1 MELTRS
7 QRAAI
12 EHRGGHL
19 QLIACAGSGKTEVVA
34 RRIARMLDPR
44 EDDALAPRSVI
55 AFTFTDRA
63 ADELEARI
71 HRRVRDSVG
80 TLRGMAELYI
90 GTIHAFCRQFLQDEV
105 AEFLRCSTLDA
116 VGQRMLVAREPERS
130 GFSIAQTLE
139 GAPLS
144 LEKDVGLY
152 LGAIDVLRQ
161 GEVDRTRLGSST
173 LGEALERYRALLRD
187 ESLLDYSGQLE
198 LALDV
203 IRRDIEAGQRL
214 AARVRHIVVDEY
226 QDTNPLQE
234 RVIRALVEVTGAT
247 LTVVGDDDQT
257 IYGFNGADIDNI
269 LTFANRYQST
279 APVTTVRLEENF
291 RSSQPI
297 VEFARGFV
305 ERIER
310 RLPKAMIA
318 TVAQPSATGDL
329 ATGLFRGRFDEARAI
344 ARKILALRESAF
356 TEGGVTRG
364 LSWSDFAV
372 LVRSGLHYNV
382 SELVKVFDEQ
392 GIPYVVAGRKG
403 LLQQPECLALRTLF
417 AALAG
422 APGAADALYERWR
435 SSELTQSLAP
445 IDALV
450 RWVAE
455 ARTREDPALT
465 MQGLLLEA
473 LDVARVR
480 ERGED
485 DLRFANAGRFSALLS
500 QFERLWARRS
510 LAERLEGF
518 VSYCDR
524 SEREHDEASGVSELR
539 APDAVRVSTVHAA
552 KGLQWPV
559 VFLPRVEE
567 GQFPLSGREAKQWSV
582 VAREVVR
589 SPERYDQGE
598 DDERRLFYVAATRAQ
613 RYLFVSAAGAKGN
626 AARPSPY
633 FRAFDTHAGVTR
645 TLERALRP
653 GPHTPSRPREG
664 TTDQRLTFSE
674 LKPLFDCA
682 YRYKLQSSYRFCA
695 PHHVAEGFGKS
706 LHDALAEVHRRALDG
721 DVVDESL
728 VPALTT
734 RHLHLPFADESLTAR
749 SREAMQRILDGY
761 LRTHHAA
768 LSEVELVEKP
778 IRLHF
783 DDGISVEGRIDL
795 VVRRA
800 SAEVSVVDM
809 KSDRSAQSEALSEAQ
824 LRLYALGYE
833 ELTGARPAN
842 VEVWELDVLREKVSP
857 VSDEALESVRAL
869 VTRAAAM
876 LREATLAPSPD
887 PRRCA
892 ACPARPVC
900 AHRDESEPSH

>member
-1 MELTRS
+1 
-7 QRAAI
+7 
-12 EHRGGHL
+12 
-19 QLIACAGSGKTEVVA
+19 
-34 RRIARMLDPR
+34 
-44 EDDALAPRSVI
+44 
-55 AFTFTDRA
+55 
-63 ADELEARI
+63 
-71 HRRVRDSVG
+71 
-80 TLRGMAELYI
+80 MAELYI
-90 GTIHAFCRQFLQDEV
+90 GTIHAFCRQFLQAEV
-105 AEFLRCSTLDA
+105 AEFLRYSTLDA

-130 GFSIAQTLE
+130 GFSIAQTLD

-144 LEKDVGLY
+144 LEKDIGLY

-173 LGEALERYRALLRD
+173 LGESLERYRALLRE

-203 IRRDIEAGQRL
+203 IRRDVEVGQRL
-214 AARVRHIVVDEY
+214 ASRVRHIVVDEY

-234 RVIRALVEVTGAT
+234 RVVRALVDVTGAT

-257 IYGFNGADIDNI
+257 IYGFNGADLDNI
-269 LTFANRYQST
+269 LTFAKRYEST

-291 RSSQPI
+291 RSSRPI

-318 TVAQPSATGDL
+318 TDAQPSASGDL
-329 ATGLFRGRFDEARAI
+329 ATGVFRGRFDEARAI

-356 TEGGVTRG
+356 TEGDVTRG

-382 SELVKVFDEQ
+382 NELLKVFDEE
-392 GIPYVVAGRKG
+392 GIPFVVAGRKG
-403 LLQQPECLALRTLF
+403 LLQQPESLALRTLF

-422 APGAADALYERWR
+422 APRAAEALHERWR
-435 SSELTQSLAP
+435 ASELTATLPP

-450 RWVAE
+450 SWVE
-455 ARTREDPALT
+455 AARKRDDPALT
-465 MQGLLLEA
+465 MQALLLEA
-473 LDVARVR
+473 LDVAQVR
-480 ERGED
+480 EREGD

-500 QFERLWARRS
+500 QFERLWAHRS

-518 VSYCDR
+518 VAYCDR

-559 VFLPRVEE
+559 VFLPRVED
-567 GQFPLSGREAKQWSV
+567 GQFPLTEREAKQWSV

-598 DDERRLFYVAATRAQ
+598 DAELRLFYVAATRAQ
-613 RYLFVSAAGAKGN
+613 RYLFVSAAGVKN
-626 AARPSPY
+626 TAARPSPY
-633 FRAFDTHAGVTR
+633 HRAFEAHAGVTR

-653 GPHTPSRPREG
+653 GPHTPARPRDG

-695 PHHVAEGFGKS
+695 PHDAAEGFGRS

-721 DVVDESL
+721 DVLDESL
-728 VPALTT
+728 VPALTA
-734 RHLHLPFADESLTAR
+734 RHLHLPYADESLTAR
-749 SREAMQRILDGY
+749 SREAMHRVLARY
-761 LRTHHAA
+761 LRTHRAVLA
-768 LSEVELVEKP
+768 DVELVEKP
-778 IRLHF
+778 IRVHF

-795 VVRRA
+795 VVRRGLTQ
-800 SAEVSVVDM
+800 VSVVDL
-809 KSDRSAQSEALSEAQ
+809 KSDRRAQSEALSEAQ

-833 ELTGARPAN
+833 ELTGARPTN
-842 VEVWELDVLREKVSP
+842 VEVWELDTLHENVSP
-857 VSDEALESVRAL
+857 LDDEALASVRAL
-869 VTRAAAM
+869 VTRAAAL
-876 LREATLAPSPD
+876 LREGTLPPSPD

-892 ACPARPVC
+892 VCPARRVC
-900 AHRDESEPSH
+900 AHRDEREPSA